1 MLNRLTISSLL
12 KTVIVTAA
20 LAVITL
26 FSLNAWTSWSR
37 LQSAQ
42 RIARVAEVSGVV
54 FKAMNSMRSDRSTTI
69 RVLNADQAMDADT
82 EKFLRSARD
91 IYVPALNRSLD
102 LLKSIAF
109 AQAQA
114 LIADLDRLNKTIT
127 AEHAEFWTEI
137 VKPKAARRAGLAK
150 EYGETFDALLALL
163 DKLSVNVAASVN
175 HQSATVDQLLMIKQ
189 MAWLMRNTAGEASL
203 VVSNG
208 LTTGKVSPDAVLA
221 YNKLVGGIET
231 GWKAVQLATAGM
243 EMSPALSAA
252 MSTTEKAYFT
262 PDYAGLRERL
272 LAALQKGEKPELT
285 AYQWSPFSVNK
296 MTSAVALA
304 EAALDAAKEHSS
316 AQQSA
321 ATESL
326 ILQLVLLLT
335 ALVLS
340 GAAMAA
346 VTGRVIRPLHRM
358 RDAMLAV
365 AGGDLSVD
373 TGYTNRQDEIGALAN
388 ALETFKQ
395 QAQDKL
401 AIEAQERERNA
412 ATATRQRAIEAYVAE
427 FEGLVRKSL
436 DQLGQASTDMQATS
450 ASLTNVSRQT
460 NARAEVAEKA
470 SNDAS
475 MSVQTVASAAE
486 QLNASIAD
494 ISKQASHAAGIA
506 SRAVEQA
513 RMTDGT
519 VQGLSQ
525 SANRIGEVVGLI
537 NSIASQTNLLALN
550 ATIEAARAGEAGKG
564 FAVVASEVKTLASQ
578 TAKATDEISEQ
589 ISDIQR
595 VANDAIDAI
604 QRIGGI
610 IGEVNEVATAIA
622 AAVQEQGAATQE
634 ISRSTQFA
642 ADGTKNVS
650 DNITGVKS
658 DADAA
663 AAAAENVR
671 HASETLEHQSR
682 SLGHQVTDFLG
693 KIRAA

>member
-20 LAVITL
+20 LAVVAI
-26 FSLNAWTSWSR
+26 FSFNSWNSWNR
-37 LQSAQ
+37 LHSAQ

-54 FKAMNSMRSDRSTTI
+54 FKGMNSMRSDRSTTV
-69 RVLNADQAMDADT
+69 RVLNADQAMDAET
-82 EKFLRSARD
+82 EKFLRSARN
-91 IYVPALNRSLD
+91 IYVPALTRSLE
-102 LLKSIAF
+102 LLQDIDF
-109 AQAQA
+109 AQKPS
-114 LIADLDRLNKTIT
+114 LIADLDRLNKTIS

-137 VKPKAARRAGLAK
+137 VKPKAARRSGLPK
-150 EYGETFDALLALL
+150 EYGETFDALLAVL
-163 DKLSVNVAASVN
+163 DKISGNVAASVN
-175 HQSATVDQLLMIKQ
+175 HQSATVDQLLVIKQ

-203 VVSNG
+203 IISNG
-208 LTTGKVSPDAVLA
+208 LTAGKVSPEQVLS
-221 YNKLVGGIET
+221 YTKLVGGVET
-231 GWKAVQLATAGM
+231 GWKAVQLATSGM
-243 EMSPALSAA
+243 DLPPALSAA
-252 MSTTEKAYFT
+252 MSATEAAYFGA
-262 PDYAGLRERL
+262 DYAGLRERL
-272 LAALQKGEKPELT
+272 LSALQKGEKPELT
-285 AYQWSPFSVNK
+285 PYQWSPFSVNK

-304 EAALDAAKEHSS
+304 EAALEAAKEHSG
-316 AQQSA
+316 AQQDA
-321 ATESL
+321 ARQSL
-326 ILQLVLLLT
+326 ILQLVLLIV
-335 ALVLS
+335 AVGLS
-340 GAAMAA
+340 GAAIAT
-346 VTGRVIRPLHRM
+346 VSGRVIRPLHRM

-365 AGGDLSVD
+365 AGGDLGVD
-373 TGYTNRQDEIGALAN
+373 TGYTQRQDEIGALAN
-388 ALETFKQ
+388 ALETFKR
-395 QAQDKL
+395 QAKEKL

-412 ATATRQRAIEAYVAE
+412 ATAARQRAIEAHVAE
-427 FEGLVRKSL
+427 FEGLVRDSL
-436 DQLGQASTDMQATS
+436 EQLGQASTGMQATS
-450 ASLTNVSRQT
+450 AGLTKVSQQT

-486 QLNASIAD
+486 ELNASIAD
-494 ISKQASHAAGIA
+494 ISKQAAHAAGIA
-506 SRAVEQA
+506 SRAVDQA

-519 VQGLSQ
+519 VQGLAQ

-604 QRIGGI
+604 KRIGGI
-610 IGEVNEVATAIA
+610 ISEVNEVATAIA

-650 DNITGVKS
+650 DNIAGVKT

-663 AAAAENVR
+663 AAAAENVKQ
-671 HASETLEHQSR
+671 ASETLESQSR
-682 SLGHQVTDFLG
+682 SLGVQVSDFLG
-693 KIRAA
+693 RIRAA

>member
-20 LAVITL
+20 LAVVAI
-26 FSLNAWTSWSR
+26 FSLNAWNSWNR
-37 LQSAQ
+37 LQSAH
-42 RIARVAEVSGVV
+42 RIARVAEVSGSM

-69 RVLNADQAMDADT
+69 RVLNADQAMDGNT

-91 IYVPALNRSLD
+91 IYVPALNRSLE
-102 LLKSIAF
+102 LLLGVDF
-109 AQAQA
+109 AESQS
-114 LIADLDRLNKTIT
+114 LIAQLDRLNKTLT
-127 AEHAEFWTEI
+127 AEHTEFWSEI
-137 VKPKAARRAGLAK
+137 VKPKAARRAALAK
-150 EYGETFDALLALL
+150 EYGETFDTLLALL
-163 DKLSVNVAASVN
+163 DKIAGNVAASVN
-175 HQSATVDQLLMIKQ
+175 HQSATIDQLLMIKQ

-203 VVSNG
+203 IVSNG
-208 LTTGKVSPDAVLA
+208 LTAGKVSPELVLA
-221 YNKLVGGIET
+221 YNKLVGGVET
-231 GWKAVQLATAGM
+231 GWKAVQLATSGM
-243 EMSPALSAA
+243 ELPPPLAAA
-252 MSTTEKAYFT
+252 MVSTDKAYFGPEYT
-262 PDYAGLRERL
+262 GLRERL
-272 LAALQKGEKPELT
+272 MAALQKGEKPELT
-285 AYQWSPFSVNK
+285 PYQWSPFSVNK

-304 EAALDAAKEHSS
+304 EAALDAAREHSS
-316 AQQSA
+316 AQQDA
-321 ATESL
+321 AMQSL
-326 ILQLVLLLT
+326 VLQLVLLLT
-335 ALVLS
+335 AVVVS

-346 VTGRVIRPLHRM
+346 VSGRVIRPLHRM

-365 AGGDLSVD
+365 AGGDLGID
-373 TGYTNRQDEIGALAN
+373 TGYTERQDEIGALAN

-395 QAQDKL
+395 QAREKL
-401 AIEAQERERNA
+401 TIEAQERERNA
-412 ATATRQRAIEAYVAE
+412 ATGARQRAIETYVAD
-427 FEGLVRKSL
+427 FEGLVRGSL
-436 DQLGQASTDMQATS
+436 EQLGQASTDMQATS
-450 ASLTNVSRQT
+450 AGLTNVSRQT

-486 QLNASIAD
+486 ELNASIAD

-519 VQGLSQ
+519 VQGLAQ

-550 ATIEAARAGEAGKG
+550 ATIEAARAGETGKG

-589 ISDIQR
+589 IADIQR

-604 QRIGGI
+604 KRIGGI

-671 HASETLEHQSR
+671 HASETLENQSR
-682 SLGHQVTDFLG
+682 NLGHQVTDFLG